1 MSSLAPPPLLT
12 GLLDDAAVFPPGLA
26 PMAKAVPE
34 HVAHRRAWYR
44 DLIGPLLVPVAGL
57 ASFRAALA
65 ERGPDGEQGTDE
77 PLGVGLIGDATQP
90 DPLPG
95 LFDAVRLLVDEA
107 AAVRVV
113 AVEVAVP
120 KGDDQVEQARRIA
133 GALDERLPAGVLGWV
148 EVHSGLDLPQ
158 AIAALAAAPQR
169 IRAKY
174 RTGGTRAE
182 LFPTP
187 ADLAAVLHRA
197 VEVSVP
203 LKLTAGLHHAVR
215 HTDPATGFAH
225 HGFVN
230 VLAAVATARD
240 GGSVS
245 DVSAVLSSTDGAGLA
260 GTLST
265 LDAAA
270 ATAVRTTFASFGC
283 CGVTDPVDDLVA
295 LGLLEAASDQ
305 PGGRE

>member
-1 MSSLAPPPLLT
+1 M
-12 GLLDDAAVFPPGLA
+12 FPPGLA
-26 PMAKAVPE
+26 PMTEAVPG
-34 HVAHRRAWYR
+34 HVAHRAAWYR
-44 DLIGPLLVPVAGL
+44 DLIGPLLVPVAAL
-57 ASFRAALA
+57 ASFRSALVEHHLA
-65 ERGPDGEQGTDE
+65 GQDVDGGE
-77 PLGVGLIGDATQP
+77 PLRVGLIGDATQP

-95 LFDAVRLLVDEA
+95 LFDAVRLLTDDGPT
-107 AAVRVV
+107 VRVV

-120 KGDDQVEQARRIA
+120 PGDDQVQQAQRIA
-133 GALDERLPAGVLGWV
+133 VSLDERLPAGVLGWV
-148 EVHSGLDLPQ
+148 EVRSGPDLQ
-158 AIAALAAAPQR
+158 RALAALADAPQR
-169 IRAKY
+169 ICAKY

-187 ADLAAVLHRA
+187 AELATVLHGA

-245 DVSAVLSSTDGAGLA
+245 DVTATLSSTDDAGLVGILRA
-260 GTLST
+260 
-265 LDAAA
+265 LDPATAA
-270 ATAVRTTFASFGC
+270 AVRTTFASFGC
-283 CGVTDPVDDLVA
+283 CGVTDPVDDLVD
-295 LGLLEAASDQ
+295 LGLLERAAASDQ
-305 PGGRE
+305 SGGRE